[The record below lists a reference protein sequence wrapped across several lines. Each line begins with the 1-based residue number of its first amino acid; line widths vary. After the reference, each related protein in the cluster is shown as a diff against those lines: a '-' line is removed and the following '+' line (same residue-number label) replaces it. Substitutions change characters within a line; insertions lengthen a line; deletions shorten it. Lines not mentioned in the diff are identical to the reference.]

1 MKKEENILITGGA
14 GYIGSH
20 VSKFLKKNHFNP
32 IVIDNLSTGNKKLIK
47 YGNFIK
53 CDISNKRIITKVIND
68 YNIKSVIHFAAFI
81 QVEESVKNP
90 YKYYYNNSIKTIN
103 FIKTCIK
110 NKIENFVFSS
120 TAAVYGI
127 PKEIP
132 VSENSTLNPINP
144 YGKSKMISEMF
155 LKDISQTTE
164 NFRYVALRYFNVAG
178 ADREGELGQIY
189 KKPSHLITLA
199 LKTALGEYPMLK
211 IFGTDYDTKDG
222 TAIRDYIYI
231 EDLADAHLK
240 ALKFLEQKRKSG
252 IYNCGYGKGYSVKE
266 IVNTVKRITGKDFKV
281 INSKRRAGDPPMLI
295 ANSEKI
301 KKELGWKPK
310 FDNIELIIDTAFKW
324 EKKLMEEFK

>member
-1 MKKEENILITGGA
+1 MKTEKNILITGGA

-20 VSKFLKKNHFNP
+20 VSKFLKKNNFNP
-32 IVIDNLSTGNKKLIK
+32 IIIDNLSTGNKNLIK

-53 CDISNKRIITKVIND
+53 SDISNKKIISKVIKD

-103 FIKTCIK
+103 FIKTCIS

-132 VSENSTLNPINP
+132 VNENSTLNPINP

-155 LKDISQTTE
+155 LKDIAQTTE
-164 NFRYVALRYFNVAG
+164 NFRYIALRYFNVAG
-178 ADREGELGQIY
+178 ADRDGELGQIY

-199 LKTALGEYPMLK
+199 LKTALGKYPKLK

-240 ALKFLEQKRKSG
+240 ALNFLKQKRKSG

-266 IVNTVKRITGKDFKV
+266 IVNTVKKITGKDFIV
-281 INSKRRAGDPPMLI
+281 INSERRAGDPPVLI

-301 KKELGWKPK
+301 KNELGWKPK
-310 FDNIELIIDTAFKW
+310 FDDIELIIDTAFKW
-324 EKKLMEEFK
+324 EKKLVEEFK